1 MIHTPRNPVKPEIR
15 FKIVFGKN
23 RIFSNMKSLTVKV
36 NILFLVFV
44 FFLGCGVYKK
54 ETMKT
59 HRSIIKHPKHENNY
73 YYFVKYQLL
82 KKKGDIEGAISNL
95 RKAIQA
101 DPKSLHLKKELA
113 LIYVSQK
120 NIEGG
125 LKVIEQILKEDPENI
140 EALIFKGSIKQKQE
154 FYQEAKDTFE
164 KVLSIDPKQENI
176 YHILGGIYAEEKK
189 IEKALAL
196 YNKMVQN
203 LPDSYVGHFFLGKF
217 LAQKGNFSDA
227 EKAFEKSLELK
238 PDLIEPRFE
247 LLEIYKNRKDS
258 TQIKTGLKKSSSK
271 DLQKDSVDS
280 KIIDTYKEILNQAP
294 QSTRATL
301 ELGYYYH
308 KIGMT
313 KKAEDVFKELGVR
326 SLEDKDIVR
335 KIVQLFINKKQ
346 YDAAITILEGMLK
359 GAPDNPDIHF
369 IMGLTYYDKKTDHD
383 KAIQHFSN
391 VKPDSMFYE
400 NAAVHISFLYQQQGK
415 NEAAINSLKN
425 LIASKPDNVEFLLY
439 LGSIY
444 EEIGE
449 FENAE
454 TIFNKGINIA
464 PKNIK
469 LHYRLGVVYD
479 KWGKKDES
487 IERMKA
493 VIKLDPKDARALNYL
508 GYTMVEMGQDL
519 NEAERL
525 IKEALKYKPDDGYI
539 TDSLG
544 WVYYKKNLL
553 KQAIDVLKKAVSLV
567 PDDPIIL
574 EHLGDAYL
582 KTDDKK
588 NALEFYKRSLENYKE
603 GKAELENKIKK
614 LKETKD

>member
-1 MIHTPRNPVKPEIR
+1 MTSFTI
-15 FKIVFGKN
+15 
-23 RIFSNMKSLTVKV
+23 KV
-36 NILFLVFV
+36 NILFLVLV

-54 ETMKT
+54 ETMKV
-59 HRSIIKHPKHENNY
+59 HSSIIKSPKYENNY

-82 KKKGDIEGAISNL
+82 KKKGDIDGAISNL
-95 RKAIQA
+95 HKAIES

-120 NIEGG
+120 DIESG
-125 LKVIEQILKEDPENI
+125 LKVIEQILKEDPENV
-140 EALIFKGSIKQKQE
+140 EALIFKGSIKQQQE
-154 FYQEAKDTFE
+154 SYQEAKDTFE
-164 KVLSIDPKQENI
+164 KVLTIDPKQENI
-176 YHILGGIYAEEKK
+176 YHQLGGIYIEEKD
-189 IEKALAL
+189 IEKALTL

-203 LPDSYVGHFFLGKF
+203 IPDSYVGHFFLGKT

-227 EKAFEKSLELK
+227 EKAFEKAFDLK

-247 LLEIYKNRKDS
+247 LLEIYKNRKDP
-258 TQIKTGLKKSSSK
+258 
-271 DLQKDSVDS
+271 VDS
-280 KIIDTYKEILNQAP
+280 KIIDTYKEILRQAP
-294 QSTRATL
+294 QNIRATM

-308 KIGMT
+308 KIGM
-313 KKAEDVFKELGVR
+313 KRKAEDAFKGLGAR
-326 SLEDKDIVR
+326 SLNDKNIVR

-346 YDAAITILEGMLK
+346 YDEAITILEGMLK
-359 GAPDNPDIHF
+359 GAPGSSDIHF
-369 IMGLTYYDKKTDHD
+369 IMGLTYYDKKTDND
-383 KAIQHFSN
+383 NAIKHFSN
-391 VKPDSMFYE
+391 VKPSSMFYE
-400 NAAVHISFLYQQQGK
+400 NAAVHLSFLYQQQGE
-415 NEAAINSLKN
+415 NEKAINSLKN
-425 LIASKPDNVEFLLY
+425 LVASKPDNVEFIIY

-454 TIFNKGINIA
+454 TMFNKGIDIA

-487 IERMKA
+487 IEKMKA

-553 KQAIDVLKKAVSLV
+553 KQAIDVLKRAVSLV

-574 EHLGDAYL
+574 EHLGDAYM

-588 NALEFYKRSLENYKE
+588 NALEFYERSLNHHKE
-603 GKAELENKIKK
+603 GKTELENKIKK
-614 LKETKD
+614 LKEITD